1 MHISDGILSLQWS
14 IAWYA
19 LALIFVGIGSWKI
32 ARTRKENPAYMSIL
46 ALMGAA
52 VFVISVWHIPVPV
65 TGSSSHPNGTALS
78 SIVIGPLATAAIC
91 SIVLFFQAF
100 LGHGGITSLGANLI
114 SLGVVGGFVGI
125 GVYTLLKKL
134 GASIWLAAGIAGFI
148 GDLSTYA
155 TTALQLALSLNPNSV
170 ASHWEIYMLG
180 YLPTQ
185 IPLAILEFAFTAAAV
200 QYIQIHRPEI
210 LKWWRGGP
218 TLSPMVRNVPKAA
231 DLSRPASRPDRR
243 RPKLDKFTKY
253 VLLTMAVMLTIML
266 VSTYVGV
273 NVFGGK
279 MGGTD
284 SAVASGGFSYLTH
297 YTMFD
302 EYIVFSIGGACG
314 GLLIG
319 YLLPSMFSRTNRKE
333 EEKTDV

>member
-1 MHISDGILSLQWS
+1 MHIADGILTWQWS
-14 IAWYA
+14 IAWYIVA
-19 LALIFVGIGSWKI
+19 LLFVAIGARKI
-32 ARTRKENPAYMSIL
+32 AKTRKINPEYISIL

-65 TGSSSHPNGTALS
+65 TGSSSHPNGTALAA
-78 SIVIGPLATAAIC
+78 IIIGPLATAAI
-91 SIVLFFQAF
+91 SGIVLFFQVF

-125 GVYTLLKKL
+125 GIYLLLKKL
-134 GASIWLAAGIAGFI
+134 GASVWLAAGVAGFI

-155 TTALQLALSLNPNSV
+155 FTALQLAFSLNPVSIGQ
-170 ASHWEIYMLG
+170 HWEIYLLG

-200 QYIQIHRPEI
+200 QYIHTHRPEI
-210 LKWWRGGP
+210 LTWWKGVPTTSP
-218 TLSPMVRNVPKAA
+218 TLTNSPKSV
-231 DLSRPASRPDRR
+231 DLKISKHKGS
-243 RPKLDKFTKY
+243 KIDKFTKY
-253 VLLTMAVMLTIML
+253 ALITMTLMIAIML

-284 SAVASGGFSYLTH
+284 SSVASGFSFLTH
-297 YTMFD
+297 YTMVD
-302 EYIVFSIGGACG
+302 EYVVFTIGGAAG
-314 GLLIG
+314 GLVVG
-319 YLLPSMFSRTNRKE
+319 YLLPSVLGQFSKRKE
-333 EEKTDV
+333 EKQVV

>member
-1 MHISDGILSLQWS
+1 MHISDGILSLQWT
-14 IAWYA
+14 IVWYA
-19 LALIFVGIGSWKI
+19 LAIIFVGIGSWKI
-32 ARTRKENPAYMSIL
+32 SKTRKENPAYMSIL

-65 TGSSSHPNGTALS
+65 TGSSSHPNGTALAA
-78 SIVIGPLATAAIC
+78 IVIGPLATAAI
-91 SIVLFFQAF
+91 SGIVLFFQAF

-125 GVYTLLKKL
+125 GIYSLLRKL
-134 GASIWLAAGIAGFI
+134 GASIWLAAGLAGFI

-155 TTALQLALSLNPNSV
+155 TTAFQLALSLNPTSV
-170 ASHWEIYMLG
+170 PQHWEIYMLG

-200 QYIQIHRPEI
+200 QYIQVHRPEI
-210 LKWWRGGP
+210 LKWWRGFP
-218 TLSPMVRNVPKAA
+218 TNSPMVSDLPKTV
-231 DLSRPASRPDRR
+231 DVKPSNHGRH
-243 RPKLDKFTKY
+243 KIDKFTKY
-253 VLLTMAVMLTIML
+253 ALLTMIIMLAIML

-284 SAVASGGFSYLTH
+284 SAVAKGGFSYLTH
-297 YTMFD
+297 YTMVD
-302 EYIVFSIGGACG
+302 EYVVFGIGGCVG
-314 GLLIG
+314 GFFVG
-319 YLLPSMFSRTNRKE
+319 YLLPTVFGRNGRKE
-333 EEKTDV
+333 EAKPDV

>member
-1 MHISDGILSLQWS
+1 
-14 IAWYA
+14 
-19 LALIFVGIGSWKI
+19 
-32 ARTRKENPAYMSIL
+32 MSIL

-65 TGSSSHPNGTALS
+65 TGSSSHPNGTALA
-78 SIVIGPLATAAIC
+78 SIIIGPLATAAI
-91 SIVLFFQAF
+91 SGIVLFFQAF

-125 GVYTLLKKL
+125 GIFTMCRKL
-134 GASIWLAAGIAGFI
+134 GASIWLAAGLAGFI

-155 TTALQLALSLNPNSV
+155 TTAFQLALSLNPTSV
-170 ASHWEIYMLG
+170 PQYWEIYMLG

-200 QYIQIHRPEI
+200 QYIHVHRPEI
-210 LKWWRGGP
+210 LKWWRSFP
-218 TLSPMVRNVPKAA
+218 TVSPIIRNLPKEIEVKP
-231 DLSRPASRPDRR
+231 SNQRR
-243 RPKLDKFTKY
+243 RKLDKFTKY
-253 VLLTMAVMLTIML
+253 ALLTMAIMLAIML

-273 NVFGGK
+273 NIFGGK

-297 YTMFD
+297 YTMAD
-302 EYIVFSIGGACG
+302 EYVVFGIGGCAG
-314 GLLIG
+314 GFFIG
-319 YLLPSMFSRTNRKE
+319 YLFPSIFGRNIRKE
-333 EEKTDV
+333 EVKVDV

>member
-1 MHISDGILSLQWS
+1 LHVADGILTFQWS
-14 IAWYA
+14 IAWYIVA
-19 LALIFVGIGSWKI
+19 LFFVAIGARKI
-32 ARTRKENPAYMSIL
+32 AQTRKANPAYMSIL

-78 SIVIGPLATAAIC
+78 SIVIGPLATAAI
-91 SIVLFFQAF
+91 SGIVLFFQVF

-125 GVYTLLKKL
+125 GVYMLLKKL
-134 GASIWLAAGIAGFI
+134 GASVWLAAGVAGFV
-148 GDLSTYA
+148 GDLSTYGF
-155 TTALQLALSLNPNSV
+155 TALQLAFSLNPDSIV
-170 ASHWEIYMLG
+170 QHWEIYMLG

-185 IPLAILEFAFTAAAV
+185 LPLAILEFAFTAAAV

-210 LKWWRGGP
+210 LNWWRGFP
-218 TLSPMVRNVPKAA
+218 ATSTTIIKSAEPVKQKLSNHG
-231 DLSRPASRPDRR
+231 RR
-243 RPKLDKFTKY
+243 SKLDKFTKY
-253 VLLTMAVMLTIML
+253 ALITMVIMLAIML

-279 MGGTD
+279 MAGTD
-284 SAVASGGFSYLTH
+284 TSVARGFSYLH
-297 YTMFD
+297 YSMYD
-302 EYIVFSIGGACG
+302 EYVVFTIGGAVG

-319 YLLPSMFSRTNRKE
+319 YLLPSVLKQTSKRTEDNQ
-333 EEKTDV
+333 DV